1 MRFHVSSSALR
12 KYLKQ
17 HPSNY
22 NEPATLPSSLESL
35 LDALS
40 SRTVAGNQA
49 KEVLRAF
56 LLKHKIFPSR
66 DALASSAHTSP
77 PLLDLFYRC
86 LDRNLKA
93 GISQTSLRKAL
104 ESTQAHTRTQQ
115 FLEMLRTTGSVN
127 AFPMDIALAHTATP
141 KRLQH
146 LRKHAPWFVS
156 RKLDGI
162 RCIMVASIDCSQGS
176 PRVTHLD
183 TLSRT
188 GRPLPSLASLRA
200 QLAEDLAAYPDLL
213 ALCGAPDAH
222 GMAHL
227 VLDGELCALRPT
239 DDARGDA
246 YVEDFLH
253 TLSVVRRHTDSQTPI
268 VFFPFDGLLLDAF
281 VCWRTYLGK
290 EDARPL
296 HARLAPL
303 QAWVSWCLAHRP
315 ETCVRRLEQVCV
327 SDVTKV
333 DLERMLAQAIE
344 KHWEGLVLR
353 GDVPYEGR
361 RSNAMLKLR
370 PTQEAEY
377 IVREAVVSQMRLPL
391 EGHYEERPALSRTSP
406 SHHADIVIEHKGE
419 PVSVGSGFSAAQRLH
434 YGAHPDE
441 LRGKA
446 VTVMCTWSAT
456 LTQTTK
462 NPSKTSRLRSDSP

>member
-12 KYLKQ
+12 KYLEQ
-17 HPSNY
+17 HP
-22 NEPATLPSSLESL
+22 EPCEEPETLPPSLESL

-40 SRTVAGNQA
+40 SRAVKGNEA
-49 KEVLRAF
+49 KELLRAF
-56 LLKHKIFPSR
+56 LLKYQI
-66 DALASSAHTSP
+66 LSSHNLPTGAVHTSS

-93 GISQTSLRKAL
+93 GISQNSLRDAL
-104 ESTQAHTRTQQ
+104 ASTQAHTRTQQ
-115 FLEMLRTTGSVN
+115 FLEMLRATGSVN
-127 AFPMDIALAHTATP
+127 AFPMDIALAHIATP

-146 LRKHAPWFVS
+146 LHKHAPWFVS

-162 RCIMVASIDCSQGS
+162 RCIMIVSIDWTQRD

-188 GRPLPSLASLRA
+188 GRPLGSLASLRT
-200 QLAEDLAAYPDLL
+200 QLAKDLAAYPDL
-213 ALCGAPDAH
+213 AGLCGARDAH

-239 DDARGDA
+239 EDARGDA

-253 TLSVVRRHTDSQTPI
+253 TLSVVRRHTDSQTPV
-268 VFFPFDGLLLDAF
+268 VFFPFDVLPLDAF
-281 VCWRTYLGK
+281 VCWRTYLEQGR
-290 EDARPL
+290 AQPL
-296 HARLAPL
+296 QTRLAAL
-303 QAWVSWCLAHRP
+303 QAWVAWCLANQP
-315 ETCVRRLEQVCV
+315 ATCVRRLEQVRV
-327 SDVTKV
+327 PDITPDEV
-333 DLERMLAQAIE
+333 ERMLAQAID
-344 KHWEGLVLR
+344 KRWEGLIMR
-353 GDVPYEGR
+353 GDGPYEGR

-377 IVREAVVSQMRLPL
+377 VVREVVVSQMRLPL
-391 EGHYEERPALSRTSP
+391 AGHYEERPALSRTSP
-406 SHHADIVIEHKGE
+406 PHPSDIVIEHKGE
-419 PVSVGSGFSAAQRLH
+419 PVSVGSGFSVAERLR
-434 YGAHPDE
+434 YGAHPEE

-462 NPSKTSRLRSDSP
+462 NRPKTSRLRYDFP